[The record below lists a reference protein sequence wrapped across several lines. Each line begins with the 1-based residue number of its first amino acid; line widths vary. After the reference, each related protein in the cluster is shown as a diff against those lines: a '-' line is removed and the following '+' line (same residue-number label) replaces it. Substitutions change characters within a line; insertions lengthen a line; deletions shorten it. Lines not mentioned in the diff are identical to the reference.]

1 MPRLKPCAPP
11 PSFDHSITPLDAWY
25 RDAFVA
31 LARHLKRSPSVR
43 ELADYCGRAPA
54 NVQRA
59 LVRLVDAGELG
70 RARDGKYTMRS
81 SSTATSRLPS
91 RRS

>member
-11 PSFDHSITPLDAWY
+11 PSFADSISPLDAWY

-43 ELADYCGRAPA
+43 ELADYCGRDPA
-54 NVQRA
+54 NVHRA
-59 LVRLVDAGELG
+59 LVRLVGAGELG
-70 RARDGKYTMRS
+70 RDRDRKYTTRS
-81 SSTATSRLPS
+81 APTATMS
-91 RRS
+91 RRRR